1 MHNGTHAQTH
11 DTCKAIEHRCGNHTW
26 RFGIE
31 CYCNGKNGKH
41 RQEQRNPLHE
51 SCEEKCHEIGT
62 PANNTSNQAAPIA
75 VGSDALAAAGA
86 GLYEG
91 GYLQVLRM
99 YLVRPFHQ
107 PVSPLL
113 QR

>member
-1 MHNGTHAQTH
+1 MKRPSGENCGPPSKAGPVTSLLFLNNNLHHTHHARP
-11 DTCKAIEHRCGNHTW
+11 DLAWYLI
-26 RFGIE
+26 
-31 CYCNGKNGKH
+31 
-41 RQEQRNPLHE
+41 
-51 SCEEKCHEIGT
+51 
-62 PANNTSNQAAPIA
+62 PAAHSEL
-75 VGSDALAAAGA
+75 GSDALAAAGA